1 MPNTIDNKNLFLDT
15 QFQQFVQFAEGAVAA
30 GKEKAVA
37 RLSESELGGIVTR
50 TIKPTSADWVGVGA
64 GRLSSLKKANNTTR
78 EAFMKAVAEM
88 FGGEDHI
95 PGSVKDA
102 MKLEDYGKGRPLTAR
117 RILAVKAAIDNDGT
131 YAKLVGSFRSTDS
144 AHVAQRLGWLPSEMP
159 KLARAARYLSAITG
173 EAEVESI
180 ERLSTP
186 GTKENRLLN
195 YGGRFLESA
204 GNFKN
209 GMRLLDTFKDWFAGV
224 NDALVA
230 NGGEWADRKEGMSP
244 TLLTASVACFT
255 PKMRL
260 GFEKF
265 VFEYI
270 AQDPAFDLAEKDATR
285 LFGME
290 NNVASHFFGRHLNQ
304 ACTQAIAQIPPERR
318 KTFFKAVTMF
328 FPVVHTAEDANK
340 KPKDRGEPRDN
351 KIVVARVLKNL
362 DKIEELE
369 ARGELTFKNL
379 AKVCVPELPE
389 DSAFE
394 FREVGKAISDVADNV
409 MPEIVKRKLNLQ
421 LLVPVLSTLQETG
434 CSLDEAIESVTGGKP
449 QPLAPYMASGTL
461 GLDAFDGTTKAGRK
475 RLESDLVRPFGYTD
489 VKRGKV
495 LIPDEKSAFRFRFPG
510 EDPIATDSSAQ
521 GKKNIGTVI
530 DKIEAMCGKLRPRQA
545 SNVMTMVSQSAL
557 AILRG
562 GLSIYGI
569 DTNEHGGCDFTLS
582 KNEKTGEILIRYS
595 SPEELPFSFEWTATV
610 GLDGSVTSTP
620 MRFTDAE
627 TLQKDTAAATP
638 VLTEAILL
646 AGHQDKAAVDRIVAG
661 LIDKTRGDR
670 ELLSLL
676 TAKDGAA
683 ARNIAMNGEMVL
695 RSDEEI
701 TKRLEALRANVDEL
715 RTAAGGDKCVFDIA
729 MGQLKRLGG
738 KALPSGT
745 ITQIVDLTAKADVSA
760 LKGLSAKSSASALTK
775 AMCAMDRIV
784 TDICG
789 KTQVMKNFGF
799 SMAAEGSTVN
809 SMIMGLVFARMDARS
824 LNGIKATFYSNTNV
838 QVKAALDK
846 LDNYEF
852 PKGSH
857 YDAKTKEAMHRMA
870 HSLGWTFRMDFGEM
884 LCDALGQAEA
894 DMLPDP
900 EDEIEPDPNIF
911 KAVNDLVEK
920 QITEVHHDLL
930 QEDPVRA

>member
-1 MPNTIDNKNLFLDT
+1 MPNTINNQNLFLDT

-244 TLLTASVACFT
+244 TLLNAKVACFT
-255 PKMRL
+255 PNMRL

-290 NNVASHFFGRHLNQ
+290 NNVASHFFGRYLNQ
-304 ACTQAIAQIPPERR
+304 SCTQAIAQIPPERR

-394 FREVGKAISDVADNV
+394 FREVGKALSDVADNV

-434 CSLDEAIESVTGGKP
+434 CSLDEAIESVNGGKP
-449 QPLAPYMASGTL
+449 QPLAPYMTSGTL

-495 LIPDEKSAFRFRFPG
+495 LIPDNKSAFRFRFPG

-620 MRFTDAE
+620 MRFTEEKTRNALRE
-627 TLQKDTAAATP
+627 FQ
-638 VLTEAILL
+638 IS
-646 AGHQDKAAVDRIVAG
+646 GKAANEIGRFILPGSGLTDVENPGQELKSRMKNIATASIQTYATKSIAGMRGANGGDIDFDKYPSAFTQDINRHLPIRIGDGPLLDTLGGPEKARDEYVKFITDGKVETYAEADRKTKIKACLLMAFSCQGMLSCGLKGVSNAFDANGNVPRLMASKVAG
-661 LIDKTRGDR
+661 DDSRKDSVNFSKDENGNIVIKTVTEFTSG
-670 ELLSLL
+670 LLSLTDENLRPDMYATNKGSSIKYDFNVVL
-676 TAKDGAA
+676 TKESLEKFADADWPNFDSQANRKIENDTSVPHSTENAA
-683 ARNIAMNGEMVL
+683 
-695 RSDEEI
+695 
-701 TKRLEALRANVDEL
+701 
-715 RTAAGGDKCVFDIA
+715 
-729 MGQLKRLGG
+729 Q
-738 KALPSGT
+738 ALPE
-745 ITQIVDLTAKADVSA
+745 DLRLDLDVNLSFSIDVAGIAKAV
-760 LKGLSAKSSASALTK
+760 
-775 AMCAMDRIV
+775 
-784 TDICG
+784 
-789 KTQVMKNFGF
+789 
-799 SMAAEGSTVN
+799 
-809 SMIMGLVFARMDARS
+809 
-824 LNGIKATFYSNTNV
+824 
-838 QVKAALDK
+838 
-846 LDNYEF
+846 
-852 PKGSH
+852 
-857 YDAKTKEAMHRMA
+857 
-870 HSLGWTFRMDFGEM
+870 
-884 LCDALGQAEA
+884 
-894 DMLPDP
+894 
-900 EDEIEPDPNIF
+900 
-911 KAVNDLVEK
+911 
-920 QITEVHHDLL
+920 
-930 QEDPVRA
+930 